1 MEDIEHRVKI
11 WPEFYDDIE
20 SGKTPVSLRIDDRG
34 YQAGNFI
41 VFQEWDPKTMSY
53 SNRET
58 TKKIKHVM
66 RPIELGA
73 EIRTLLGINP
83 SPAKMGNLVILSLCL
98 PHEN

>member
-1 MEDIEHRVKI
+1 MEDLEHRVKI
-11 WPEFYDDIE
+11 WPEYYDDIE
-20 SGKTPVSLRIDDRG
+20 SGAKPVDLRIDDRG
-34 YQAGNFI
+34 YQAGHFI
-41 VFQEWDPKTMSY
+41 TFQEYNPRLMSY
-53 SNRET
+53 TNRET

-66 RPIELGA
+66 KPMELGA